1 MAQVI
6 IELIDDAAQPGAV
19 QLKLSHGDI
28 PTHDENGNPL
38 PPTPAMLAAVSLIQ
52 HFKTGGTGVAND
64 TTGPVIDAL
73 SPQAGR
79 KSGRHSKA

>member
-1 MAQVI
+1 MARVV
-6 IELIDDAAQPGAV
+6 IELFDDPLQPGAV
-19 QLKLSHGDI
+19 QLKLSHDDI
-28 PTHDENGNPL
+28 PTHDEKGEPL

-64 TTGPVIDAL
+64 TTGPILDAL

-79 KSGRHSKA
+79 KRGRLPKV